1 MSKKINKYNDF
12 VNEEFNL
19 SIDSFK
25 SLLNKVKGMLSKK
38 QIDDFISKNK
48 EEIGRVQELLE
59 DDNGKVDYKK
69 ALNLVKE
76 NIKK

>member
-69 ALNLVKE
+69 ALNFVKE

>member
-25 SLLNKVKGMLSKK
+25 SLLNKVKGMVSKK
-38 QIDDFISKNK
+38 QIDEFISKNK
-48 EEIGRVQELLE
+48 EEISRVQELLE
-59 DDNGKVDYKK
+59 DDKGKVDYKK
-69 ALNLVKE
+69 ALSFVKE